1 MNNLFKK
8 FKNIISYSISPP
20 FCEGCK
26 DFIPKR
32 SIFCNS
38 CFNKINPIVSIKLA
52 VTPQY
57 SMQVFA
63 ISDYQEPLK
72 SLILA
77 KRRSNQL
84 ASVQL
89 SELIWEMT
97 NLKNINFDYL
107 VPIPL
112 HWARFAKRGF
122 NQTEVIASALSVKS
136 NKPVINILKRARY
149 TSYQFS
155 LSASE
160 RNENV
165 KGAFVLNGENL
176 INYAGSNLV
185 LVDDL
190 LTSGSTLI
198 SAAKELVK
206 LKPASISAVVA
217 CRVV

>member
-1 MNNLFKK
+1 MNSLFNN
-8 FKNIISYSISPP
+8 FKNIVSYSLSPP

-26 DFIPKR
+26 DFIQKR
-32 SIFCNS
+32 SIFCSS
-38 CFNKINPIVSIKLA
+38 CFDKINPIVSIKLA
-52 VTPQY
+52 ITPQY

-97 NLKNINFDYL
+97 NLKNIKFDYL
-107 VPIPL
+107 VPVPL

-122 NQTEVIASALSVKS
+122 NQTEVIASELSIKS

-149 TSYQFS
+149 TSYQSS
-155 LSASE
+155 LSALE
-160 RNENV
+160 RNKNV
-165 KGAFVLNGENL
+165 KQAFALNGENL
-176 INYAGSNLV
+176 INYAGSDLV

-198 SAAKELVK
+198 SAAKELIK